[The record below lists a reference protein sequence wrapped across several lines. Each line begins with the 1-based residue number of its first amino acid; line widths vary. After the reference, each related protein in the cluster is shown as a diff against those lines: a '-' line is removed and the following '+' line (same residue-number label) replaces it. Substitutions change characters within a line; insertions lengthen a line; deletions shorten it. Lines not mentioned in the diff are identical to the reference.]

1 MAKMDNFSAMFWDY
15 FQHSNTVYNT
25 AANTATNKETNIQ
38 KVSFKLPFKAS
49 TIIV

>member
-1 MAKMDNFSAMFWDY
+1 MEYIFYMFWKY
-15 FQHSNTVYNT
+15 FQQSNTVYNVG
-25 AANTATNKETNIQ
+25 ANTATNKETNIK